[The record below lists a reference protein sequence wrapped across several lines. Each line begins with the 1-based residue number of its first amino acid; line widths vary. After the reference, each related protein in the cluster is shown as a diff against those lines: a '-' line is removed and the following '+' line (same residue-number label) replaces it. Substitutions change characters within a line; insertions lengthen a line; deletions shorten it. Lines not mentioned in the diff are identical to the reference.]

1 MLSPPAPRGQ
11 GRSWPEKQSPSGT
24 FRGADVKGSCPRSS
38 PEAQPGWV
46 AAAGQDRPRLQ
57 QLQRRTG
64 SSSTVGS
71 ALPKCRAKAPP
82 WSLVAVRPQVQLPHG
97 RAVLQQQAEPC
108 SALCPP
114 GACCHA
120 VTELGLSGL
129 WKSTV
134 SPADLFLVPRP
145 CFALGFQAYGLPSR
159 MKETQQLL
167 ILGCMK
173 GFIESAQIPPR
184 PLCGSRAIPAP
195 SS

>member
-1 MLSPPAPRGQ
+1 MECFQAERAQHLQPVFVEEVLQPSAS
-11 GRSWPEKQSPSGT
+11 SWPLLGHFQKLHVFQRCPSGT
-24 FRGADVKGSCPRSS
+24 FCGADVKGSCPRSS

-97 RAVLQQQAEPC
+97 RAVPQRQAEPC

-145 CFALGFQAYGLPSR
+145 CFALGFQAYGLPFRKKRRNNCS
-159 MKETQQLL
+159 
-167 ILGCMK
+167 
-173 GFIESAQIPPR
+173 F
-184 PLCGSRAIPAP
+184 
-195 SS
+195 